1 VIQQP
6 AGPAVV
12 ATGLGKCYAA
22 AGDVWALR
30 DVSFEVPKGG
40 SLALVG
46 DNGSG
51 KSTLLDLV
59 VGATRP
65 SEGTLTVSGATASLL
80 ELGAGFFLELTGRE
94 NARQMALLAGIPR
107 AGAAAYAEAVGAFAE
122 LGAFFERPVRT
133 YSAGMSMRLGFA
145 LAASLEAPV
154 TVVDEVLA
162 VGDGYFQRRCVDRL
176 REKRARGTTLVVA
189 SHDLHALRGLCEQAV
204 WLREGRVAAQGPCD
218 AVVGAYEEYLRGR
231 TAHDPAARGRH
242 GTGEVVIHEV
252 VLSDGD
258 GRVRSEFRSGET
270 LRVDVLFETAGP
282 LDSPV
287 MGVALFREDG
297 VYCFGPNTKFDGC
310 LEGRYDGRYRLRAE
324 FPELP
329 LLGGSYQASVAFYDR
344 DHVYAYA
351 WHHRLY
357 PFRVLAD
364 RPDHGLISLRHR
376 FEVTQVEP

>member
-1 VIQQP
+1 VTLEP
-6 AGPAVV
+6 VVPAVV
-12 ATGLGKCYAA
+12 AAGLGKCYG
-22 AGDVWALR
+22 AGGDVVWALR
-30 DVSFEVPKGG
+30 DIGFEVPKGG

-65 SEGTLTVSGATASLL
+65 SVGTLTVSGGTASLL
-80 ELGAGFFLELTGRE
+80 ELGAGFFLELSGRE

-107 AGAAAYAEAVGAFAE
+107 ADATAYAEAVGAFAE
-122 LGAFFERPVRT
+122 LGAFFDRPVRT

-154 TVVDEVLA
+154 TVIDEVLA
-162 VGDGYFQRRCVDRL
+162 VGDGYFQRRCIDRL
-176 REKRARGTTLVVA
+176 REKRARGTTLVIA
-189 SHDLHALRGLCEQAV
+189 SHDLHAMRGLCEQAL
-204 WLREGRVAAQGPCD
+204 WLREGRVAARGPCD
-218 AVVGAYEEYLRGR
+218 EVIGAYEEYLRGR
-231 TAHDPAARGRH
+231 TAHDPSARGRH
-242 GTGEVVIHEV
+242 GTGEVIIHEV
-252 VLSDGD
+252 VLTD
-258 GRVRSEFRSGET
+258 GRARSEFRSGEA
-270 LRVDVLFETAGP
+270 LRVDVVFETTAP

-297 VYCFGPNTKFDGC
+297 VYCFGPNTRFDGGF
-310 LEGRYDGRYRLRAE
+310 EGRYDGRYRLRAE

-329 LLGGSYQASVAFYDR
+329 LLGGSYEASIAFYDR

-357 PFRVLAD
+357 PFRVVAD
-364 RPDHGLISLRHR
+364 RPEHGLVSLRHR
-376 FEVTQVEP
+376 FEVTRVEP